1 MNNPALRQE
10 ACAIMKTGLQ
20 GRFNLRKTSK
30 LANRV
35 TSGRLPKLQTR
46 FIWGLKKENCELW
59 TAVSFP
65 FCFQEKQERKKE
77 RWIFYFSSFSLLT
90 YWHWEQIMICSSST
104 SCQSNRMQSKKSNGK
119 RPRSRT
125 NTKKQQP
132 RAEKAIE
139 REEAINP
146 INPERRIKMTNVP
159 FFPSPKTFH
168 CIRKY
173 SYTGTKSC
181 DQHFYSMT
189 DARPQR
195 VKGRKVSRA

>member
-10 ACAIMKTGLQ
+10 ACAIMKAGLQ

-35 TSGRLPKLQTR
+35 TSGRLPKFQTR

-104 SCQSNRMQSKKSNGK
+104 SCLSNRMQSKKSNGK

-159 FFPSPKTFH
+159 FFPSPKTFL
-168 CIRKY
+168 CGKKY
-173 SYTGTKSC
+173 FGQFS
-181 DQHFYSMT
+181 
-189 DARPQR
+189 
-195 VKGRKVSRA
+195 VSFLVEILE